1 MAGEGAA
8 MEQSGG
14 EIEGAGRSSGAKWR
28 RNRGGGSSSGAKWSN
43 GAKQSGCG
51 AKQSRNEAAVVQNRA
66 AME

>member
-1 MAGEGAA
+1 MGGEGAA

-14 EIEGAGRSSGAKWR
+14 EIEGAGR
-28 RNRGGGSSSGAKWSN
+28 SSGAKWSN